1 MLFLFALLGPFL
13 VHYNPRAIALQN
25 GLQTPSA
32 AHWLGCDSNGTDILA
47 ILAYG
52 AKISLGIGVTA
63 TLICL
68 SIGLLLGSIAGFFG
82 GKIDATLMRFL
93 EIIFAFPGIILAIA
107 LASLLRPGYGNLI
120 LCLVAT
126 GWAGYAR
133 LVRGEIKNLIQVE
146 YVEAAKA
153 LGVNSWR
160 IIVRHLW
167 PNITSTL
174 MVSATFGLA
183 GMILAEASLSFL
195 GVGVPPGT
203 PSWGSLLSAG
213 KQVLVEAPH
222 VASFPGFAVMLAVL
236 SFNLLGEGLREWL
249 DPKN

>member
-1 MLFLFALLGPFL
+1 
-13 VHYNPRAIALQN
+13 VSENPRTIVLAN
-25 GLQTPSA
+25 GLQAPSA
-32 AHWLGCDSNGTDILA
+32 LHWLGCDSNGTDILA
-47 ILAYG
+47 ILANG
-52 AKISLGIGVTA
+52 AKISLGIGVSATA
-63 TLICL
+63 ICV

-82 GKIDATLMRFL
+82 GKIDAILMRFL

-133 LVRGEIKNLIQVE
+133 LVRGEIKNLIQLE
-146 YVEAAKA
+146 YVEAARA

-167 PNITSTL
+167 PNIASTL
-174 MVSATFGLA
+174 LVSATFGLA

-222 VASFPGFAVMLAVL
+222 VAFFPGMAVMLAVL
-236 SFNLLGEGLREWL
+236 SFNLLGEGIREWL
-249 DPKN
+249 DPKSAQ